1 MDAATKAKDVVDPEL
16 LIPCSCE
23 VEEDR
28 LPTRNS
34 VCPSQR
40 LVETNARWGAFQ
52 FGELTLIGDA
62 EEDSELRAERIRDL
76 CQLASAVL
84 AKLLPLTSTVRIPN
98 VTNDPSTTD
107 AVLEPP
113 TIIEKRIAV
122 QVFVDLRFSC
132 LAKLFGC
139 RCHLQTLLR
148 KGSSCDVQNFAGSYR
163 TPDVEA

>member
-1 MDAATKAKDVVDPEL
+1 MDAATKAKDVVDPKL

-28 LPTRNS
+28 LPAAHCI
-34 VCPSQR
+34 CPSQR
-40 LVETNARWGAFQ
+40 LVETDARWGAFQ

-62 EEDSELRAERIRDL
+62 EEDSELRAEWIRDL
-76 CQLASAVL
+76 CALASAML
-84 AKLLPLTSTVRIPN
+84 AKLLPLASAVRIPN

-122 QVFVDLRFSC
+122 QVLVDLGLSSR
-132 LAKLFGC
+132 AKLF
-139 RCHLQTLLR
+139 RSFCHLQILWKVPL
-148 KGSSCDVQNFAGSYR
+148 AISY
-163 TPDVEA
+163 T

>member
-40 LVETNARWGAFQ
+40 LVETDARWGAFQ

-62 EEDSELRAERIRDL
+62 EEDSELRAEWIRHL
-76 CQLASAVL
+76 CQLAGAML

-122 QVFVDLRFSC
+122 QVFVDLGFPS
-132 LAKLFGC
+132 LAELFGC
-139 RCHLQTLLR
+139 CCHLL
-148 KGSSCDVQNFAGSYR
+148 KFVMGNPSCNVLNFAAH
-163 TPDVEA
+163 T